1 MNDVFILPSQYI
13 LNRWTKYAKRGFY
26 IEKQGT
32 DTENL
37 KTQAARISR
46 KATSVALKCSTVKEL
61 LDDLEKAIDKLD
73 LEADNSLSKM
83 KEKSNEVSLVSIDC
97 AAKTFKGVVSFRVPL
112 VVKGA
117 DDQSSLSKRIKER
130 TRKMLKRKVLIYYT
144 QSSKVIIHYMLLYL
158 ILYFF
163 SFHV

>member
-83 KEKSNEVSLVSIDC
+83 KEKSNEVPLVSTEC
-97 AAKTFKGVVSFRVPL
+97 VAETLKGIVSFRVPP

-117 DDQSSLSKRIKER
+117 KSKRSKISLER
-130 TRKMLKRKVLIYYT
+130 KKGKKKKNSNKKGIDR
-144 QSSKVIIHYMLLYL
+144 LYP
-158 ILYFF
+158 I
-163 SFHV
+163 

>member
-1 MNDVFILPSQYI
+1 MNDVFILTLQYI
-13 LNRWTKYAKRGFY
+13 LNTWTKYAKRGFY
-26 IEKQGT
+26 IEKQGS
-32 DTENL
+32 DTGNL

-83 KEKSNEVSLVSIDC
+83 KEKSNEVPLVSTEC
-97 AAKTFKGVVSFRVPL
+97 VAETLKGIVSFRVPP

-117 DDQSSLSKRIKER
+117 KSKRSKISLER
-130 TRKMLKRKVLIYYT
+130 KKGKKKKNSNKKGIDR
-144 QSSKVIIHYMLLYL
+144 LYP
-158 ILYFF
+158 I
-163 SFHV
+163 

>member
-83 KEKSNEVSLVSIDC
+83 KEKSNEVPLVSTDLS
-97 AAKTFKGVVSFRVPL
+97 TDTLKGTISIRVPP

-117 DDQSSLSKRIKER
+117 KSKRSKISFEKKKGKKKNINKKKGTDPR
-130 TRKMLKRKVLIYYT
+130 H
-144 QSSKVIIHYMLLYL
+144 SSKPFLLYTF
-158 ILYFF
+158 IV
-163 SFHV
+163 SV